1 MRHLGFLI
9 AAYGVASVLIALEL
23 IVLRRRA
30 RRLRD
35 DIDPAHGDEDDD
47 DA

>member
-23 IVLRRRA
+23 IVLRRRS

-35 DIDPAHGDEDDD
+35 DLELGDDD

>member
-9 AAYGVASVLIALEL
+9 AAYGVASVLIGLEL
-23 IVLRRRA
+23 IALRLRA

-35 DIDPAHGDEDDD
+35 DLDLGGRDDGDN
-47 DA
+47 A